1 MAPIRRFIPASPS
14 SLDKFFDENLR
25 DIFSTNYAGP
35 KATMPSV
42 NVKETDDEFQI
53 EVAAP
58 GMKKEDFSI
67 DLDNNVLS
75 ISSEHKEEEKDEDEG
90 YTRKEFSYQ
99 SFCRTFNIPE
109 GLVDQEKID
118 AKYNDGILNIRL
130 PKQEESKEKPPK
142 RIDVK

>member
-1 MAPIRRFIPASPS
+1 MTPIRRFIPATPTSP
-14 SLDKFFDENLR
+14 DKFLDENLR

-67 DLDNNVLS
+67 NLDNNMLS
-75 ISSEHKEEEKDEDEG
+75 ISSEHKEEAKDEDEG

-99 SFCRTFNIPE
+99 SFRRTFNIPE
-109 GLVDQEKID
+109 GVIDQEKID
-118 AKYNDGILNIRL
+118 AKYDDGILSIRM
-130 PKQEESKEKPPK
+130 PKQEEAKVKPAK
-142 RIDVK
+142 KIDIK